1 MALPVTLTCRQT
13 DSKTANLE
21 EMWINQSERDH
32 EASGQTASHPAT
44 HPPTQS
50 VGRLASLAVDWSVM
64 STAEGI
70 IVDFGLPYKIWHQA
84 FQCNISKE
92 GCLTKKKKRRRRS
105 RKHPVGAQKQ
115 VSLSI
120 YDEGALL

>member
-70 IVDFGLPYKIWHQA
+70 IVDFGLPYKYATRHFSVIYLKRA
-84 FQCNISKE
+84 AS
-92 GCLTKKKKRRRRS
+92 LKKRRRRS

>member
-50 VGRLASLAVDWSVM
+50 VGRPASLAVDWSVM
-64 STAEGI
+64 STAEGT
-70 IVDFGLPYKIWHQA
+70 IVDFGLPYKICHQA

-92 GCLTKKKKRRRRS
+92 GCLTKKRKK
-105 RKHPVGAQKQ
+105 KKKQ
-115 VSLSI
+115 ETPSGGSEAGFSEHLR
-120 YDEGALL
+120 

>member
-1 MALPVTLTCRQT
+1 MINGTASHTHMQADRQQ
-13 DSKTANLE
+13 DSESGGNVD
-21 EMWINQSERDH
+21 QSERDH

-70 IVDFGLPYKIWHQA
+70 IVDFGLPYKICHQA

-92 GCLTKKKKRRRRS
+92 GCLTKKKK
-105 RKHPVGAQKQ
+105 KKKKQ
-115 VSLSI
+115 ETPSGGSEAGFSEHLR
-120 YDEGALL
+120 

>member
-50 VGRLASLAVDWSVM
+50 VDWSVM

-70 IVDFGLPYKIWHQA
+70 IVDFGLPYKICHQA

-92 GCLTKKKKRRRRS
+92 GCLTKKKKEEEEEAGNTQWGLRS
-105 RKHPVGAQKQ
+105 RF
-115 VSLSI
+115 L
-120 YDEGALL
+120 

>member
-13 DSKTANLE
+13 DSKTANLQ

-50 VGRLASLAVDWSVM
+50 VGRPASLAVDWSVM
-64 STAEGI
+64 STAEGTT
-70 IVDFGLPYKIWHQA
+70 VDFGL
-84 FQCNISKE
+84 
-92 GCLTKKKKRRRRS
+92 LTRYATRRFSVIYLKRAASLKKKKRRRRS

>member
-13 DSKTANLE
+13 DSKIANLQ

-44 HPPTQS
+44 HPPSQS
-50 VGRLASLAVDWSVM
+50 VARQVWQWIGQSCPQQRVPLWILGSLTRYATRRFSVIYLKRAASL
-64 STAEGI
+64 
-70 IVDFGLPYKIWHQA
+70 
-84 FQCNISKE
+84 
-92 GCLTKKKKRRRRS
+92 KKKKKRRRS

>member
-21 EMWINQSERDH
+21 EMWINQRETMRQVAKQPVIQLH
-32 EASGQTASHPAT
+32 T
-44 HPPTQS
+44 HPPSQS
-50 VGRLASLAVDWSVM
+50 VAWQVWQWIGQSCPQQRVSLWILGSLTRYATRHFSVIYLKRAASL
-64 STAEGI
+64 
-70 IVDFGLPYKIWHQA
+70 
-84 FQCNISKE
+84 
-92 GCLTKKKKRRRRS
+92 KKKKRRRS